1 MTTYMKEMNQKELN
15 NVAGG
20 APNIPEPYIPDL
32 PVQKPFIR
40 KDEIPEL
47 NTRPAR
53 PNPLSR
59 PFPWRSPSSVRTR
72 FPPSII
78 SSTPAMSNNRR

>member
-1 MTTYMKEMNQKELN
+1 MTTKEMIQKELN

-32 PVQKPFIR
+32 PVPKPFIR

-47 NTRPAR
+47 NTPA
-53 PNPLSR
+53 
-59 PFPWRSPSSVRTR
+59 
-72 FPPSII
+72 
-78 SSTPAMSNNRR
+78 